1 MRAILRNSHLAL
13 VRASITAT
21 GLELLWGN
29 LGAPLKKLWS
39 VSVILS
45 VCTGVLVLMLVTLF
59 TVAAKQHF
67 DSRKAAS
74 HRLSIATIAQQ
85 FVVADEDLRDE
96 RGAVDAVRRSGG
108 PASAFDLNRIAK
120 FRVRSEAALAT
131 LNALLK
137 TEANVLSTPERQRL
151 ARMQYRYEAGYA
163 GMTRMLRLPAQARSK
178 AIEAEWVSA
187 TNDIIAAFEN
197 EIVLLSLK
205 LSGIDS
211 FIDEM
216 MKAGNIAMA
225 VRHQAGIDRAV
236 VAAAIR
242 RATPLNEKDHI
253 QFAEMK
259 VAAASPWSVILG
271 AAKNPSF
278 PAPLWKAVQQAQKIY
293 FVEQVGEHDA
303 ILAQLDKGMR
313 PSLSA
318 TNWTQRSNRG
328 LSAVTNVSRVAFEQA
343 RSHLREQT
351 GLAQSRFIGALVLIL
366 VAVSVAALAFLLI
379 FQRVIRPLRILT
391 GAMEAVID
399 GDMKRLIP
407 MQDRKDE
414 FGQFARTVSLFRD
427 ASLERERLQSELMEN
442 LSAKEAAEAAS
453 KVKSEFLANM
463 SHELRT
469 PLNAIIGFSDVMR
482 SRLFGPMHAR
492 YEEYATLINESGQ
505 HLLSLITDILDLSKI
520 EAGKFILDPRPVD
533 LAESVAACL
542 EMTRRRAD
550 ETGIMLSAS
559 VPDDLP
565 MLIADPRS
573 VKQILLNLLSNAVKF
588 TPPGGSVSLS
598 AQAMGERLL
607 LTVHDTGIGIPGKAL
622 ARIGHAF
629 EQANNDPMRARE
641 GTGLGL
647 ALVRSLVQQHGGS
660 LHIDS
665 LEGVG
670 TTVSI
675 ELPFVCG
682 QRIAA

>member
-1 MRAILRNSHLAL
+1 M
-13 VRASITAT
+13 
-21 GLELLWGN
+21 
-29 LGAPLKKLWS
+29 KKLWS

-59 TVAAKQHF
+59 TVAAKQNF

-74 HRLSIATIAQQ
+74 HRLSIATVAQQ

-96 RGAVDAVRRSGG
+96 RGVVDAVRHSAG
-108 PASAFDLNRIAK
+108 PAGAFDLNRIAK
-120 FRVRSEAALAT
+120 FRVRSKAALAT

-137 TEANVLSTPERQRL
+137 TEGNVLSAPERQRL

-163 GMTRMLRLPAQARSK
+163 GMTDMLRLPAPARSK

-187 TNDIIAAFEN
+187 TNDIIAALEN
-197 EIVLLSLK
+197 EIVLLSLR
-205 LSGIDS
+205 LSGIDF

-236 VAAAIR
+236 VADAIR

-253 QFAEMK
+253 RFAEMK

-278 PAPLWKAVQQAQKIY
+278 PAPLGKAVQQAQKIY

-343 RSHLREQT
+343 KSHLREQT

-427 ASLERERLQSELMEN
+427 ATLERERLQTELMEN

-550 ETGIMLSAS
+550 ETGITLSAS

-588 TPPGGSVSLS
+588 TPPGGAVSLS
-598 AQAMGERLL
+598 AQAMGGRLL
-607 LTVHDTGIGIPGKAL
+607 LAVHDTGIGIPGKAL

-675 ELPFVCG
+675 ELPFDCG

>member
-1 MRAILRNSHLAL
+1 
-13 VRASITAT
+13 
-21 GLELLWGN
+21 
-29 LGAPLKKLWS
+29 
-39 VSVILS
+39 
-45 VCTGVLVLMLVTLF
+45 MLVTLF
-59 TVAAKQHF
+59 TVAAKQQF
-67 DSRKAAS
+67 DNREAAS

-96 RGAVDAVRRSGG
+96 RGAVGVVRRSAG
-108 PASAFDLNRIAK
+108 PVSATDMDRIAQ
-120 FRVRSEAALAT
+120 FHGRSTAALAT
-131 LNALLK
+131 LTTLLK
-137 TEANVLSTPERQRL
+137 TETGVLSASERQRL
-151 ARMQYRYEAGYA
+151 TRLQHRYEAGYA
-163 GMTRMLRLPAQARSK
+163 KMIDMLRLPVADRSP
-178 AIEAEWVSA
+178 AITAEWAANAGGLIKAVE
-187 TNDIIAAFEN
+187 NQIIA
-197 EIVLLSLK
+197 LSLQ

-225 VRHQAGIDRAV
+225 VRQEAGIDRAALADAILR
-236 VAAAIR
+236 AA
-242 RATPLNEKDHI
+242 PLSEKDHI
-253 QFAEMK
+253 RFAEMK
-259 VAAASPWSVILG
+259 VAAASPWSVVRG
-271 AAKNPSF
+271 AARNPSF
-278 PAPLWKAVQQAQKIY
+278 PADLQKAVQHAQEIY

-303 ILAQLDKGMR
+303 ILTQLDKGIR
-313 PSLSA
+313 PSLSS
-318 TNWTQRSNRG
+318 TGWMQRSNRG
-328 LSAVTNVSRVAFEQA
+328 VTAVTNVSRVAFEQA
-343 RSHLREQT
+343 KSHLREQT
-351 GLAQSRFIGALVLIL
+351 GLAQSRFIGALILIL
-366 VAVSVAALAFLLI
+366 VAVSIAALAFLLI
-379 FQRVIRPLRILT
+379 FRRVIRPLRILT

-399 GDMKRLIP
+399 GDMKRVIP
-407 MQDRKDE
+407 MQDRQDE

-427 ASLERERLQSELMEN
+427 ATLERERLQSELMEN

-482 SRLFGPMHAR
+482 SRLFGSMHAR

-520 EAGKFILDPRPVD
+520 EAGKFVLDPRPVD
-533 LAESVAACL
+533 LAESVATCL
-542 EMTRRRAD
+542 EMTRRRAE
-550 ETGIMLSAS
+550 ETGITLSAS

-588 TPPGGSVSLS
+588 TPAGGAVSLS
-598 AQAMGERLL
+598 AQALGGRLHL
-607 LTVHDTGIGIPGKAL
+607 AVHDTGIGIPGKAL

-647 ALVRSLVQQHGGS
+647 ALVRSLLEQHGGS
-660 LHIDS
+660 MRIDS
-665 LEGVG
+665 QEGVG